1 MLTRF
6 IYFFIA
12 LKITLLLSS
21 NAKSQ
26 VVQNYGD
33 TLELKDLGSKIENV
47 INLYVSESE
56 HNSIHSTAGDKLN
69 IPTKNLIIN
78 GDTLKPEKIS
88 TRGQTT
94 LYFRRKSFSFDLKSD
109 ATFNHGE
116 KKKSLKKF
124 DILSLSMDKA
134 YCCNRL
140 AFEMMEASKLFDLFY
155 AFCDMRINGKS
166 EGICMIIEQPDVWA
180 LKKKDS
186 PFLIRRGYNHQID
199 KIKTGKTTEKEEVK
213 RYSGSFSQI
222 YKSLN
227 KYSGE
232 EYYQF
237 LSEKLDVDVYMRWL
251 AFNYFVRNGD
261 YTDEVFFYIDPKTEK
276 FSIIPW
282 DYDDLFSVRPH
293 EGNTES
299 RKKIG
304 NKLFFSTEDKL
315 DEKIVNDPYL
325 YGKYLIQLDELLK
338 QESPDV
344 LKNIFEKTYAELYPY
359 YSDNEIISNSAYDL
373 HKNVD
378 LIQLKND
385 LKIYYNLLLTNRN
398 IFLKYLDSNIK

>member
-1 MLTRF
+1 
-6 IYFFIA
+6 
-12 LKITLLLSS
+12 
-21 NAKSQ
+21 
-26 VVQNYGD
+26 
-33 TLELKDLGSKIENV
+33 
-47 INLYVSESE
+47 
-56 HNSIHSTAGDKLN
+56 
-69 IPTKNLIIN
+69 
-78 GDTLKPEKIS
+78 
-88 TRGQTT
+88 
-94 LYFRRKSFSFDLKSD
+94 
-109 ATFNHGE
+109 
-116 KKKSLKKF
+116 
-124 DILSLSMDKA
+124 
-134 YCCNRL
+134 
-140 AFEMMEASKLFDLFY
+140 
-155 AFCDMRINGKS
+155 
-166 EGICMIIEQPDVWA
+166 MIIEQPDVWA

-232 EYYQF
+232 EYYRF

-398 IFLKYLDSNIK
+398 IFLKHLDSNIK